1 MDPLQAPK
9 REKLPSRVD
18 ESRGGGGALALVVV
32 FVLALGGVIAY
43 LDKKSAGDSV
53 AGLELHDAGGSGGG
67 KSSGF
72 TTPGM
77 GDRRPMKEAPLE
89 KAKVLQQ
96 DHYAAPVSHV
106 RDTDICRSLRSAR
119 ARVQENMAKPH
130 SAAQAAE
137 YKLDLRSVSERG
149 TKEGCWSGGP
159 Q

>member
-9 REKLPSRVD
+9 REKLPKRAD
-18 ESRGGGGALALVVV
+18 DTRGGSGALILVVV

-43 LDKKSAGDSV
+43 LDKKSAGDSLV
-53 AGLELHDAGGSGGG
+53 GVVELHDAGGGAR
-67 KSSGF
+67 SGF

-77 GDRRPMKEAPLE
+77 GERKAMKEAPLE
-89 KAKVLQQ
+89 QAKPLQLDQ
-96 DHYAAPVSHV
+96 YAAPVSHV
-106 RDTDICRSLRSAR
+106 RDTDICSSLRSAR

-149 TKEGCWSGGP
+149 TKEGCWSGGAG
-159 Q
+159 